1 MSEVAHV
8 GQRIKAWRQRSN
20 LTLKQI
26 ESRVQVS
33 ATHVSEIERGKTSP
47 TVGALERIAR
57 ALEVDP
63 ALFLAIPGMPSAV
76 VVRAGERRSIRFEN
90 EGYRVEPLSAGLPD
104 QNLSVGL
111 AEWEPHFTSGPH
123 HVHAGEEFCLVL
135 AGQLE
140 VEVHDR
146 VHQLQAGDSFHFCT
160 DLPHRVSN
168 PHADPCRALWAATPK
183 FGI

>member
-1 MSEVAHV
+1 MSEVARV
-8 GQRIKAWRQRSN
+8 GQRIKAWRQRN
-20 LTLKQI
+20 QLTLKQI

-33 ATHVSEIERGKTSP
+33 ATHVSEIERGKSSP

-63 ALFLAIPGMPSAV
+63 ALFLAGPDMPAAV
-76 VVRAGERRSIRFEN
+76 VVRAGARRSIRFEN
-90 EGYRVEPLSAGLPD
+90 EGYRVQPLSAGLPD

-111 AEWEPHFTSGPH
+111 VEWEPSFTGGPH

-135 AGQLE
+135 EGQLD
-140 VEVHDR
+140 VEVHGR
-146 VHQLQAGDSFHFCT
+146 LHHLQPGDSFHFRT
-160 DLPHRVSN
+160 DLPHKVSN
-168 PHADPCRALWAATPK
+168 PHAEPCRALWAATPK